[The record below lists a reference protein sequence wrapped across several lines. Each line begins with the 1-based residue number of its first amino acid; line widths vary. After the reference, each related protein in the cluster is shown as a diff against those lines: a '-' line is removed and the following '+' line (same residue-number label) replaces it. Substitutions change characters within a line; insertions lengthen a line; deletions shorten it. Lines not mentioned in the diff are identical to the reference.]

1 MLLFIC
7 MRKLVVISLILSL
20 FILPLLGAE
29 GAALSELLE
38 LKHKELE
45 MLDEQIKKYEE
56 SIKEKQ
62 TEAKTL
68 KGELAIIE
76 ERIEK
81 IKLQIKETEAFVEE
95 LTLAIEIKI
104 KEIEDREIQMVHQ
117 KVLLTQYIR
126 LLYEYDQ
133 ESILEVIL
141 KEEKISSFFERV
153 NSMEKIQGDLQEAL
167 HRIAILKEELESQK
181 EELEGKKEEQSKLR
195 IMQGLQKEFL
205 EEQESQ
211 GKQLLVITRGQ
222 EERFQRLLSQTK
234 ELYGEIASQIFI
246 LQNLGNPISFDEAVE
261 EAKFASSLT
270 GVRTP
275 FLLGVLK
282 VESNLGTNIG
292 SGDWKE
298 DMPPSQWKDFFEICK
313 ELKFDPS
320 SMPVSKKPIFY
331 DGWGGAMGP
340 AQFMPRTWQGYK
352 KKVAE
357 LTGNSPANP
366 WDLRDAIVAM
376 ALKLSQVSGV
386 VKGDSDAEYKAAGL
400 YFAGGNWK
408 KFTWY
413 SDQVMW
419 YADMYEEIL

>member
-1 MLLFIC
+1 LLSFIY
-7 MRKLVVISLILSL
+7 MRKLVVISLILGL
-20 FILPLLGAE
+20 FILPVGGIEASISDLLD
-29 GAALSELLE
+29 

-95 LTLAIEIKI
+95 LTLAIKIKI
-104 KEIEDREIQMVHQ
+104 KEIEDREIQMAHQ

-195 IMQGLQKEFL
+195 IMQELQRKSL

-211 GKQLLVITRGQ
+211 GKQLLIITRGQ
-222 EERFQRLLSQTK
+222 EERFQKLLSQTK
-234 ELYGEIASQIFI
+234 EFYSKTSSQIFI
-246 LQNLGNPISFDEAVE
+246 LQSLDNPISFEEAVE
-261 EAKFASSLT
+261 EARFASSLT
-270 GVRTP
+270 GARTS

-292 SGDWKE
+292 SGNWRE
-298 DMPPSQWKDFFEICK
+298 DMSSSQWKYFFEICK
-313 ELKFDPS
+313 ELDFEPS

-366 WDLRDAIVAM
+366 WNLRDAMVGM

-386 VKGDSDAEYKAAGL
+386 VEADTDAEYKAAGL
-400 YFAGGNWK
+400 YFAGSNWK